1 MEKDPAQFVEE
12 IRANVAF
19 EHLVA
24 AIVSGAALAAAI
36 FFVLDFAGLVFAGA
50 LSAPNFLALI
60 LKSFTLCIMVFLIG
74 FLAGALIVTSL
85 FKTLEKAKRR
95 SVWPYLAASIGVTGF
110 SLIMLFSLPGAGA
123 LDLALIIAVIAAGL
137 FIALDFGRRM
147 SPLWRASER
156 AEEQAVGKVRRLH

>member
-1 MEKDPAQFVEE
+1 MEKDQTQFVEE

-36 FFVLDFAGLVFAGA
+36 FFVLDFAALVFAGA

-74 FLAGALIVTSL
+74 FLAGALIVTRM
-85 FKTLEKAKRR
+85 FKALEKAKRR

-110 SLIMLFSLPGAGA
+110 SLIMLFSLQNAGA
-123 LDLALIIAVIAAGL
+123 PEMALIIAVIAAGL
-137 FIALDFGRRM
+137 FIAFDFGRRM
-147 SPLWRASER
+147 SPLWRAVER
-156 AEEQAVGKVRRLH
+156 AEEQAVGTVRRLH